1 MSIIS
6 TFKGIFGESKV
17 NLGYW
22 LLLDKKIYH
31 RINNVT
37 LPLVGGGSTQI
48 DHIIVSRYGIFVIET
63 KNYQGWIFGDEKQ
76 AKWTQ
81 KFANGASFQFQNP
94 LRQNYLHLK
103 TLAELLNLQDNKFH
117 SMVIFIG
124 DCQLKTADKLPN
136 NVMNKFGWVD
146 YVKSKKIPL
155 LTEKQVKQ
163 AIDKIENSRFTKSL
177 ATNSKH
183 KKHVREKIKNQT
195 NQTKIIN
202 NDNLFNDLQEILCP
216 KCNSLMVKRT
226 AKTGKN
232 KGSQFWGCSQYP
244 QCHGTRNC

>member
-1 MSIIS
+1 MGIIS
-6 TFKGIFGESKV
+6 TFKGMVGESKV

-22 LLLDKKIYH
+22 LLLDNKIYH

-37 LPLVGGGSTQI
+37 LPLAGGGSTQI

-63 KNYQGWIFGDEKQ
+63 KNYKGWIFGEERQ
-76 AKWTQ
+76 AQWTQ

-103 TLAELLNLQDNKFH
+103 TLGELLNLPNNKFH

-136 NVMNKFGWVD
+136 NVMHKFGWVN

-155 LTEKQVKQ
+155 LTEKQVEQ
-163 AIDKIENSRFTKSL
+163 IIDKIENARFTKSFK
-177 ATNSKH
+177 TNSQH
-183 KKHVREKIKNQT
+183 KKYIREKRAE
-195 NQTKIIN
+195 IIDK
-202 NDNLFNDLQEILCP
+202 DNLFADLQEILCP
-216 KCNSLMVKRT
+216 QCNSPMIKRT
-226 AKTGKN
+226 AKIGKN

-244 QCHGTRNC
+244 QCKGTRSC

>member
-1 MSIIS
+1 MTLIS
-6 TFKGIFGESKV
+6 TFKGIIGESKV

-37 LPLVGGGSTQI
+37 LPLANGGSTQI

-63 KNYQGWIFGDEKQ
+63 KNYKGWIFGEEKQ
-76 AKWTQ
+76 AQWTQ

-103 TLAELLNLQDNKFH
+103 TLAELLNLPTNKFH

-124 DCQLKTADKLPN
+124 DCQLKTVDKLPN
-136 NVMNKFGWVD
+136 NVMNKFGWVN

-155 LTEKQVKQ
+155 LTENQVEQ
-163 AIDKIENSRFTKSL
+163 IIDKIENARFAKSFK
-177 ATNSKH
+177 TNAQH
-183 KKHVREKIKNQT
+183 KKYVQEKVEK
-195 NQTKIIN
+195 KIAS
-202 NDNLFNDLQEILCP
+202 DNLFTDLQEILCP
-216 KCNSLMVKRT
+216 QCNSPMIKRT

-244 QCHGTRNC
+244 QCKGTRNC